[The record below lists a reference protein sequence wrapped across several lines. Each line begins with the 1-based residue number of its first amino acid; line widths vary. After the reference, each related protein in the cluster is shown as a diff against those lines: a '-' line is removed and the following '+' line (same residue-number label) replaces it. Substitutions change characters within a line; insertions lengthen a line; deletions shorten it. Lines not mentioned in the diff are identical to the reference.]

1 MKKMRV
7 NRVERHIIYPKNP
20 YYKMLD
26 EYCFKSKNLYN
37 FANYQIRQKFCSE
50 NKYITYNQMD
60 KLLKQEGMDY
70 DYMNANSPVCTTNIK
85 IIR

>member
-1 MKKMRV
+1 MKV

-37 FANYQIRQKFCSE
+37 FANYQIG
-50 NKYITYNQMD
+50 
-60 KLLKQEGMDY
+60 KLLQEI
-70 DYMNANSPVCTTNIK
+70 NKTFFK
-85 IIR
+85 